1 MRIQPRP
8 SIAVGVFIGYAAVVT
23 VMSLIGGVDYD
34 EIGDTTENVRDA
46 IVIPIAVGAVFLA
59 AMATYLGWWRPA
71 LFENERAGSRWMLA
85 VPVCMLLYGLTGVA
99 GFDWDSPRTD
109 VLPLLAVGV
118 LLVGFSEEMV
128 TRGLMIVGLR
138 GGLKEPMVW
147 LVSSLLFGLLHAIN
161 IVFGQAVDATLQQI
175 VFAFLLGTAFYVTR
189 RVTGTLLVC
198 MVLHALWDFGTIG
211 NEATDGTNYAGFFL
225 VLTAVLGLVAVWR
238 LLRSPAPAATADA
251 RPAKAVA

>member
-1 MRIQPRP
+1 M
-8 SIAVGVFIGYAAVVT
+8 
-23 VMSLIGGVDYD
+23 
-34 EIGDTTENVRDA
+34 
-46 IVIPIAVGAVFLA
+46 
-59 AMATYLGWWRPA
+59 
-71 LFENERAGSRWMLA
+71 
-85 VPVCMLLYGLTGVA
+85 
-99 GFDWDSPRTD
+99 
-109 VLPLLAVGV
+109 LPLLAVGV

-211 NEATDGTNYAGFFL
+211 NDATDGTNYAGFFL

-238 LLRSPAPAATADA
+238 LLRSPAPAATADS
-251 RPAKAVA
+251 RPANGRRVMARFSGGPDQAPARVKVTCVTPLGEDVASTS